1 MDDLPRAELMSPLFH
16 FIGMAV
22 FFSDIVGYTNMSSQM
37 TPIEVMQMLGDLY
50 TKFDVLAKKHNVYK
64 VETIGDAY
72 IAISGAPM
80 KVSPI
85 RPFTKDFVWLVV
97 LLWTHWN
104 LLLSMNC

>member
-1 MDDLPRAELMSPLFH
+1 MDDFPRAELISPLFH

-50 TKFDVLAKKHNVYK
+50 TQFDVLAKKHDVYK

-72 IAISGAPM
+72 IAIAGAPM

-85 RPFTKDFVWLVV
+85 PFTIDFVKLVV
-97 LLWTHWN
+97 LL
-104 LLLSMNC
+104 